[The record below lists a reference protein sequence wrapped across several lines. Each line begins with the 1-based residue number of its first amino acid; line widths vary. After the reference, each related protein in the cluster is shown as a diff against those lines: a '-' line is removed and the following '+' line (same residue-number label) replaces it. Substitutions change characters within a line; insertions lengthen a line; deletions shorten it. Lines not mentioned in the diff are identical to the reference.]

1 MVSFPIS
8 VPFAGTNIT
17 FDFKVTSQP
26 WFTCEQ
32 CNSEL
37 QSEGKKVRLMLCVH
51 CAKRCHDGADSA
63 SFLAFSELQ
72 VISRHRDAVLA
83 RRFRDALVR
92 RRAPRHQVLED
103 VEGGLHVLRVLRLC
117 FDEGGRAEGAGGGHR
132 ASQ

>member
-1 MVSFPIS
+1 MVSFLSLGPI
-8 VPFAGTNIT
+8 VMLRAGTNIT

-63 SFLAFSELQ
+63 SVSLVFRTSNVTATPSTWP
-72 VISRHRDAVLA
+72 
-83 RRFRDALVR
+83 FRDGVR
-92 RRAPRHQVLED
+92 PTQD
-103 VEGGLHVLRVLRLC
+103 I
-117 FDEGGRAEGAGGGHR
+117 AG
-132 ASQ
+132 SST

>member
-1 MVSFPIS
+1 MMDVGGLFFEFE
-8 VPFAGTNIT
+8 PFRAGTNIT

-72 VISRHRDAVLA
+72 TSPRRRLARRCRDAVG
-83 RRFRDALVR
+83 R
-92 RRAPRHQVLED
+92 RRAPRHQVPAD
-103 VEGGLHVLRVLRLC
+103 VEGGLHV
-117 FDEGGRAEGAGGGHR
+117 F
-132 ASQ
+132 

>member
-1 MVSFPIS
+1 MPR
-8 VPFAGTNIT
+8 AGTNIT

-72 VISRHRDAVLA
+72 VRDEGVSAV
-83 RRFRDALVR
+83 
-92 RRAPRHQVLED
+92 PRHLYTIDAAVREPTR
-103 VEGGLHVLRVLRLC
+103 RV
-117 FDEGGRAEGAGGGHR
+117 GVV
-132 ASQ
+132 S

>member
-1 MVSFPIS
+1 MLR
-8 VPFAGTNIT
+8 AGTNIT

-72 VISRHRDAVLA
+72 LCENGVSRHRDAVFMIMRGSTRLA
-83 RRFRDALVR
+83 RRFRDGVR
-92 RRAPRHQVLED
+92 ATQ
-103 VEGGLHVLRVLRLC
+103 GIAGLSTC
-117 FDEGGRAEGAGGGHR
+117 GPPKWPAC
-132 ASQ
+132 ASNAATVS

>member
-1 MVSFPIS
+1 MPR
-8 VPFAGTNIT
+8 AGTNIT

-72 VISRHRDAVLA
+72 LCENGVVVVSRHRDAVDVAVRESTTVSVPHRLL
-83 RRFRDALVR
+83 RDDGRVSCE
-92 RRAPRHQVLED
+92 RHPLQ
-103 VEGGLHVLRVLRLC
+103 
-117 FDEGGRAEGAGGGHR
+117 
-132 ASQ
+132 

>member
-1 MVSFPIS
+1 MGGFFSDFGAVRTAMLR
-8 VPFAGTNIT
+8 AGTNIT

-63 SFLAFSELQ
+63 SRFPNFNFVKMASPWSHVAVREWF
-72 VISRHRDAVLA
+72 RDAV
-83 RRFRDALVR
+83 VR
-92 RRAPRHQVLED
+92 RRAPRD
-103 VEGGLHVLRVLRLC
+103 
-117 FDEGGRAEGAGGGHR
+117 
-132 ASQ
+132 